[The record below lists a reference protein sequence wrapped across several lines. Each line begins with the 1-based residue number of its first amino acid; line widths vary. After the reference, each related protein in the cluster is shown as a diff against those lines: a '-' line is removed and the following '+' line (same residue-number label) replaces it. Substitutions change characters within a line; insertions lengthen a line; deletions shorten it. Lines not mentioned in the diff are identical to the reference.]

1 MDDPDLL
8 LSVVGGTLSYNN
20 PHLIYDDIELI
31 KGLITD
37 RNPMIVTS
45 IEPNSVIL
53 VAVEEK

>member
-31 KGLITD
+31 NGLITD

>member
-1 MDDPDLL
+1 MMIL
-8 LSVVGGTLSYNN
+8 
-20 PHLIYDDIELI
+20 
-31 KGLITD
+31 KGFITD